1 MPAANLSDTEQQT
14 LRDATKIL
22 KKMWEQGESS
32 RKEIYDYLP
41 FNLAILIGAS
51 AVSRTRPAEL
61 RKGAPRIVRN
71 CQWCGHPFS
80 AREMQQHVPKCPKKP
95 L

>member
-32 RKEIYDYLP
+32 RKEIYDYKP
-41 FNLAILIGAS
+41 NPRRTHATSDIPPERAI
-51 AVSRTRPAEL
+51 
-61 RKGAPRIVRN
+61 
-71 CQWCGHPFS
+71 
-80 AREMQQHVPKCPKKP
+80 
-95 L
+95 

>member
-1 MPAANLSDTEQQT
+1 MSAANLSDSEQQT

-22 KKMWEQGESS
+22 KRMWEQGESS
-32 RKEIYDYLP
+32 RKQIYDYLP

-61 RKGAPRIVRN
+61 PQGCAAYRAQLSMVRTSVL
-71 CQWCGHPFS
+71 GS
-80 AREMQQHVPKCPKKP
+80 
-95 L
+95 